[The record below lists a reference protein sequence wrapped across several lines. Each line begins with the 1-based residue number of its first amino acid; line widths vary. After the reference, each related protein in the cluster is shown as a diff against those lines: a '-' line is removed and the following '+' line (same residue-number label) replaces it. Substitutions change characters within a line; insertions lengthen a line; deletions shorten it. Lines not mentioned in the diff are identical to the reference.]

1 MCVQGMPQLDRIRT
15 FIGACAVLLIVSAAH
30 AAERPNIVVIM
41 GDDVGWGDIRANNPN
56 GKVALPTLER
66 LSAEGIRFTNAHTSA
81 AKCEPSR
88 YAMITGNY
96 QWRGRLSWN
105 FGHYTG
111 GSEILPGQETLGQ
124 LVKRAGYA
132 TAYVGKW
139 HLSANFYAL
148 GSDEFASSSLPD
160 TSVDFS
166 REMADGPREQGFD
179 YSFVAMEG
187 IQASPYAFFE
197 NDSLVG
203 DPSQLVMWEVGNYGD
218 TKIVKRGIGLPNWN
232 TRNVGPTLMTKA
244 TDFIE
249 SHHSSQDPNPF
260 LLFLST
266 ESVHVPNKPPAA
278 INDRLIGGTTRLSA
292 RADMLVEID
301 VIVDNIQRKLQ
312 QVGELDNTLIIFT
325 SDNGANRLD
334 VEEQAGHVST
344 GGFRGQKGT
353 IYEGGHRVPLIMKWG
368 TQAFGGSPLPQG
380 TVIDALVGTQ
390 DLYATLADLIGIASS
405 SDQGRDSFSLLPLL
419 MGEASVARGQIVHEG
434 DENENGVEGLPYF
447 GYRSGPWK
455 LILDVAGQPA
465 GLFNLDVDPYETT
478 DLRSQ
483 PDKISRVAAMKAG
496 LDSALGSVRTAPS
509 IGAPLVSVPGLT
521 GLAQLDAESAIE
533 SAQLNIGTVVG
544 LNSQSVPA
552 GNVIDQDPFGDT
564 LVPAGSAVSLVVSL
578 GAASTPQYS
587 LAPASIAFGNQ
598 PLKLTSDLQN
608 VTLDSTGQS
617 ELPIT
622 SISLSGTGAGQF
634 SLSHDCGSSVPA
646 GSACTLSVRF
656 KPTSTGSKAADLT
669 VVAGAGAGTQIV
681 KLSGTGVRS
690 VVSVAPASLA
700 FGNQARGTTSAT
712 RAVTISNGGT
722 VILPILS
729 ISITGTNPGQFSR
742 NSTCPAQLPVA
753 GQCVVNV
760 AFKPTSKGVKTANL
774 TIAPGGG
781 AAKAAVSLN
790 GNGT

>member
-1 MCVQGMPQLDRIRT
+1 MPYVDTIRS
-15 FIGACAVLLIVSAAH
+15 FISACAVLLIVSAAH

-66 LSAEGIRFTNAHTSA
+66 LSSEGIRFTNAHTSA

-105 FGHYTG
+105 FGHYKG
-111 GSEILPGQETLGQ
+111 GSEILPGQETLAQ
-124 LVKRAGYA
+124 LVKGAGYS

-166 REMADGPREQGFD
+166 REMVDGPREQGFD

-197 NDSLVG
+197 NGSLAG
-203 DPSQLVMWEVGNYGD
+203 DPSQLVMWEVGNYGS
-218 TKIVKRGIGLPNWN
+218 TKILKRGIGLPNWN
-232 TRNVGPTLMTKA
+232 TRSVGPTLLTKA

-249 SHHSSQDPNPF
+249 SHHSSQDPSPF

-278 INDRLIGGTTRLSA
+278 INDRLIQGTTGLSG

-334 VEEQAGHVST
+334 VEEQAGHFST

-353 IYEGGHRVPLIMKWG
+353 VYEGGHRVPLIMKWG
-368 TQAFGGSPLPQG
+368 PQAFGSSPLPRG

-419 MGEASVARGQIVHEG
+419 MGEAGVARDHIVHEG
-434 DENENGVEGLPYF
+434 DENENGVEGPPYF

-455 LILDVAGQPA
+455 LVLDVAGQPA
-465 GLFNLDVDPYETT
+465 GLYNLDADPYETT

-483 PDKISRVAAMKAG
+483 PDKIFRVAAMKAG
-496 LDSALGSVRTAPS
+496 LDNALGSVRTAPS
-509 IGAPLVSVPGLT
+509 IDAPLVSVPDLT
-521 GLAQLDAESAIE
+521 GMAQLDAESDVDN
-533 SAQLNIGTVVG
+533 AQLNVGTVVG
-544 LNSQSVPA
+544 LNSQSVTA
-552 GNVIDQDPFGDT
+552 GNVIDQDPLGDA

-598 PLKLTSDLQN
+598 PLKLTSDVQN
-608 VTLDSTGQS
+608 VTLESNGQS
-617 ELPIT
+617 ELPVT
-622 SISLSGTGAGQF
+622 SISLTGTSAGQF

-646 GSACTLSVRF
+646 GSVCTLSVRF
-656 KPTSTGSKAADLT
+656 KPTSTGSKTAYLT
-669 VVAGAGAGTQIV
+669 VVADAGAGTKKV
-681 KLSGTGVRS
+681 SLSGTGVRS
-690 VVSVAPASLA
+690 VVSVAPTSLA
-700 FGNQARGTTSAT
+700 FGNQPRGTTST
-712 RAVTISNGGT
+712 TKAVTISNGGT

-729 ISITGTNPGQFSR
+729 ISITGTNPGQFSQ
-742 NSTCPAQLPVA
+742 NNTCPAELPAA
-753 GQCVVNV
+753 GQCVVSV
-760 AFKPTSKGVKTANL
+760 AFKPTSKGAKTANL

-781 AAKAAVSLN
+781 AAKKAVSLS